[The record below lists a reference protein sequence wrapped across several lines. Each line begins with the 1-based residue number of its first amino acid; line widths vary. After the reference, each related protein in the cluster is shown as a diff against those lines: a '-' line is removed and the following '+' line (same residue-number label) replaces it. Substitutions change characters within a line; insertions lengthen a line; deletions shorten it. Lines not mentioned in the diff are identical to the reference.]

1 MQDKKQKTYQLSY
14 RKQLIQLAKFYGIV
28 EIKNY
33 FKSAKRLTTSQIELI
48 LIKNKIKLPLKKT
61 LSKLGRLIIFKN
73 KYLKQLFYT
82 VAVAVVVIGFF
93 GGVPYLANVF
103 HKIDYDLWE
112 NKDEIAKHKNDT
124 IDKILK
130 KNEIKSYKKDENF
143 VVSEKKQITKDDL
156 IENTISLNASVVA
169 SLFEDLNYDLS
180 KIRKGKKVKPFYIS
194 LLPKDLSLIEDTKE
208 RKELFIKIVL
218 PLILQENDKIEK
230 DRKKLFKVLAK
241 NSNTKEEKNWLKWK
255 FKEYKIKNS
264 DISELKIRMDIIPV
278 SLAIAQAAIE
288 SGWGTSR
295 FALEGNALYGQWT
308 WSDNGLEP
316 LDSDGGD
323 HKVMRFKILTA
334 SIKAYKKNLNTHSGY
349 MKFREARANL
359 RNKNEKVTGLKLTQ
373 YLDKYS
379 AQGEKYTKK
388 LETTIKKNS
397 LSDFENAKL
406 LSTGLRKGI
415 KL

>member
-1 MQDKKQKTYQLSY
+1 MQNKKQKASQSSY

-33 FKSAKRLTTSQIELI
+33 FKSAKRLTNVQIELI
-48 LIKNKIKLPLKKT
+48 LIKNKIRLPSKRAV
-61 LSKLGRLIIFKN
+61 SKLSSLTIIKN
-73 KYLKQLFYT
+73 KYLRQLFYSA
-82 VAVAVVVIGFF
+82 AVAVIVIGFF
-93 GGVPYLANVF
+93 GGAPYLINVF
-103 HKIDYDLWE
+103 HKIDYNLWK
-112 NKDEIAKHKNDT
+112 NKDEVAKYKNDT

-130 KNEIKSYKKDENF
+130 KNEIKLTENEESF
-143 VVSEKKQITKDDL
+143 AVTENIQKKQNEL
-156 IENTISLNASVVA
+156 IDNTVSLDASVVV
-169 SLFEDLNYDLS
+169 SLFDDLDYDLS

-194 LLPKDLSLIEDTKE
+194 LLPKDISLIENIKE

-218 PLILQENDKIEK
+218 PLILQENDKIKK
-230 DRKKLFKVLAK
+230 DRKKLFKVLTK
-241 NSNTKEEKNWLKWK
+241 KFNTKEEKNWLKWR
-255 FKEYKIKNS
+255 FKEYKVKNS

-278 SLAIAQAAIE
+278 SLSIAQAAIE

-308 WSDNGLEP
+308 WSDNGLKP
-316 LDSDGGD
+316 LESVDGN

-349 MKFREARANL
+349 MEFREARANL
-359 RNKNEKVTGLKLTQ
+359 RNQNEKVTGLKLNQ

-379 AQGEKYTKK
+379 AQGKKYTKI